1 MKIEKLYIER
11 SAEHYPMTRTI
22 RSRLNFPASIIDDAT
37 ELFGKIEGSPDPV
50 GAGKKTLLLTRNKGA
65 FLKKCPGTRNYICCG
80 YQILH
85 IGTFCTMDCSY
96 CILQSYFHPPLLQFF
111 VNHDDLNAEL
121 ETALQKDGTMRIGTG
136 EFTDS
141 MIWEPWTDLSRILV
155 PKFAGQNRSILELK
169 TKTVAID
176 NLKDLDHNR
185 KTIMAWSVNTEKV
198 VREQERNTTT
208 LSARLKAAKKC
219 QDWGYPLAFHF
230 DPMVVYPGCE
240 NDYQKVLEKI
250 FEVARPENIAWISL
264 GTFRFMPSLKPI
276 IERRFPKSK
285 ILYGE
290 FIRGL
295 DGKAR
300 YFMPLRIRLYK
311 KMADWMKKNAP
322 GVLAYYCMEDETVWK
337 KTFGF
342 VPEEKGGLPA
352 MLDQSAARVC
362 GLEIP

>member
-11 SAEHYPMTRTI
+11 SAEHYPTTRAI
-22 RSRLNFPASIIDDAT
+22 RSRLNIPASVIDDAT
-37 ELFGKIEGSPDPV
+37 ELFGKIEDSPDPV

-121 ETALQKDGTMRIGTG
+121 DTALHKNGTMRIGTG

-155 PKFAGQNRSILELK
+155 PRFARQNRSILELK

-176 NLKDLDHNR
+176 NLKDLEHNR

-240 NDYQKVLEKI
+240 NDYRQVLEKI

-276 IERRFPKSK
+276 IERRFPNSK

-311 KMADWMKKNAP
+311 EMADWMKINVP
-322 GVLAYYCMEDETVWK
+322 GVLAYFCMEDETVWK

-352 MLDQSAARVC
+352 MLDQSAARIC
-362 GLEIP
+362 GLETR

>member
-1 MKIEKLYIER
+1 
-11 SAEHYPMTRTI
+11 MTRTI
-22 RSRLNFPASIIDDAT
+22 RSRLNIPASIIDDAT
-37 ELFGKIEGSPDPV
+37 ELFGKIEVSSDPV

-121 ETALQKDGTMRIGTG
+121 DTALQKDGTMRIGTG

-155 PKFAGQNRSILELK
+155 PKFGRQNRSILELK

-311 KMADWMKKNAP
+311 EMADWMKKNAP